1 MTANFYTPRLCIV
14 GCGLIGGS
22 LALALKRAGR
32 VGEVVGADRSAE
44 VLERAQGLGILDRAS
59 CDPAEAARGADIVV
73 LAVPMLAMR
82 EVFERLLPALQ
93 PGMILTDVGS
103 AKMSV
108 IEDARAVLG
117 QRSRQFVPGHPIAGI
132 ERSGPEAASAA
143 LFQGRRAILTPLS
156 DNDPADVQRIASMWQ
171 IAGAQVESMSPLHHD
186 HVLAATSHLPH
197 LLAFTL
203 VESLARM
210 EERHE
215 VFRYAAGGFRDF
227 TRIAASDPTMWRDI
241 ALANAAEIKGML
253 KRYQNDLDHLYRLL
267 DAGDGEGLYTLFS
280 RAKQAREGMDS

>member
-1 MTANFYTPRLCIV
+1 MSFYCPRLCIV
-14 GCGLIGGS
+14 GSGLIGGS

-32 VGEVVGADRSAE
+32 VGEVIGAGRNEAT
-44 VLERAQGLGILDRAS
+44 LQRAQELGIIDRYTTNI
-59 CDPAEAARGADIVV
+59 AEAACGADIV
-73 LAVPMLAMR
+73 LLSVPLLAMR
-82 EVFERLLPALQ
+82 QVFEQLAPVLV

-117 QRSRQFVPGHPIAGI
+117 RQSRQFIPGHPIAGT
-132 ERSGPEAASAA
+132 EKSGPDAAFAE
-143 LFQGRRAILTPLS
+143 LFEGRKVIVTPLS
-156 DNDPADVQRIASMWQ
+156 DNDAADVARVEAMWRTT
-171 IAGAQVESMSPLHHD
+171 GADVEGMTALHHD

-197 LLAFTL
+197 LLAFAL

-253 KRYQNDLDHLYRLL
+253 KRYQKDLEHLYQLL
-267 DAGDGEGLYTLFS
+267 DAADGEALHALFS
-280 RAKQAREGMDS
+280 RAKQAREGLKL

>member
-1 MTANFYTPRLCIV
+1 MSFYCPRLCIV
-14 GCGLIGGS
+14 GSGLIGGS

-32 VGEVVGADRSAE
+32 VGEVVGAGRHEAT
-44 VLERAQGLGILDRAS
+44 LEHARELGIIDRYDTDIAR
-59 CDPAEAARGADIVV
+59 AAQGADIVV
-73 LAVPMLAMR
+73 LSVPMLAMR
-82 EVFERLLPALQ
+82 SVLEQLEPVLR

-103 AKMSV
+103 AKQSV

-117 QRSRQFVPGHPIAGI
+117 QKAAQFVPGHPIAGT
-132 ERSGPEAASAA
+132 EKSGPEAAFAE
-143 LFQGRRAILTPLS
+143 LFEQRRVIITPLS
-156 DNDPADVQRIASMWQ
+156 DNEDSDVDRVSAMWR
-171 IAGAQVESMSPLHHD
+171 IAGAEVERMTALHHD

-197 LLAFTL
+197 LLAFVL

-253 KRYQNDLDHLYRLL
+253 KRYQKDLEHLYQLL
-267 DAGDGEGLYTLFS
+267 DQADGEALYALFE
-280 RAKQAREGMDS
+280 RARQAREGLKL

>member
-1 MTANFYTPRLCIV
+1 MSFYCPRLCIV
-14 GCGLIGGS
+14 GTGLIGGS

-32 VGEVVGADRSAE
+32 VGEVVGAGRNAE
-44 VLERAQGLGILDRAS
+44 TLERARELGIIDCYAT
-59 CDPAEAARGADIVV
+59 DVAEAARGADIVV
-73 LAVPMLAMR
+73 LSVPLLAMR
-82 EVFERLLPALQ
+82 GVFQQLLPALA

-108 IEDARAVLG
+108 IEDVRAVLG
-117 QRSRQFVPGHPIAGI
+117 PRSRQFVPGHPIAGT
-132 ERSGPEAASAA
+132 ERSGPEAAFAE
-143 LFQGRRAILTPLS
+143 LFEGRRVILTPLS
-156 DNDPADVQRIASMWQ
+156 DNDEADVQRIVEMWR
-171 IAGAQVESMSPLHHD
+171 IVGAKVEAMTALHHD

-197 LLAFTL
+197 LLAFAL

-253 KRYQNDLDHLYRLL
+253 KRYQRDLEHLYQLL
-267 DAGDGEGLYTLFS
+267 DAGDGEALHALFS
-280 RAKQAREGMDS
+280 RARQAREGLKL

>member
-1 MTANFYTPRLCIV
+1 MNFYCPRLCIV
-14 GCGLIGGS
+14 GSGLIGGS
-22 LALALKRAGR
+22 LALALKKAGR
-32 VGEVVGADRSAE
+32 VGEIVGAGRNDAT
-44 VLERAQGLGILDRAS
+44 LNRAQELGIIDRYAT
-59 CDPAEAARGADIVV
+59 DIAEAAQGADIVV
-73 LAVPMLAMR
+73 LSVPLLAIR
-82 EVFERLLPALQ
+82 GVLEQLAPVLH
-93 PGMILTDVGS
+93 PGMVLTDVGS

-117 QRSRQFVPGHPIAGI
+117 QKSRQFVPGHPIAGT
-132 ERSGPEAASAA
+132 EKSGPEAAFAE
-143 LFQGRRAILTPLS
+143 LFEGRKVIVTPLS
-156 DNDPADVQRIASMWQ
+156 DNDDGDVARIEAMWRT
-171 IAGAQVESMSPLHHD
+171 AGADVESMTALHHD

-197 LLAFTL
+197 LLAFAL

-253 KRYQNDLDHLYRLL
+253 KRYQKDLDHLYQLL
-267 DAGDGEGLYTLFS
+267 DTADGEALYALFS
-280 RAKQAREGMDS
+280 RAKQAREGLKL

>member
-1 MTANFYTPRLCIV
+1 MSFYCPRLCIV

-22 LALALKRAGR
+22 LALALKQAGR
-32 VGEVVGADRSAE
+32 VGEVVGGGRTTAT
-44 VLERAQGLGILDRAS
+44 LERAQELGIVDRF
-59 CDPAEAARGADIVV
+59 DTDITRAAMGADIVV
-73 LAVPMLAMR
+73 LSVPMLAMR
-82 EVFERLLPALQ
+82 SVLEQLDPILR

-103 AKMSV
+103 VKQSV

-117 QRSRQFVPGHPIAGI
+117 KRCAQFVPAHPVAGT
-132 ERSGPEAASAA
+132 ERSGPDAAFAE
-143 LFQGRRAILTPLS
+143 LFRNRKVILTPMS
-156 DNDPADVQRIASMWQ
+156 DNKDEDVQRIANMWRTV
-171 IAGAQVESMSPLHHD
+171 GADVERMTALHHD

-197 LLAFTL
+197 LLAFVL

-227 TRIAASDPTMWRDI
+227 TRIAASDPIMWRDI

-253 KRYQNDLDHLYRLL
+253 KRYQRDLQQLYDML
-267 DAGDGEGLYTLFS
+267 DARDGEAMQQLFV
-280 RAKQAREGMDS
+280 RAKQAREGLRKC

>member
-1 MTANFYTPRLCIV
+1 VSFYCPRLCII
-14 GCGLIGGS
+14 GSGLIGGS

-32 VGEVVGADRSAE
+32 VGEVVGAGRNAE
-44 VLERAQGLGILDRAS
+44 TLERARELGIIDRYAT
-59 CDPAEAARGADIVV
+59 DVAEAARGADIVV
-73 LAVPMLAMR
+73 LSVPLLAMR
-82 EVFERLLPALQ
+82 GVFQQLLPVLA

-108 IEDARAVLG
+108 IEDARTVLG
-117 QRSRQFVPGHPIAGI
+117 QKSRQFVPGHPIAGT
-132 ERSGPEAASAA
+132 EKSGPEAAFAE
-143 LFQGRRAILTPLS
+143 LFEGRRVILTPLS
-156 DNDPADVQRIASMWQ
+156 DNDAADVQRITEMWR
-171 IAGAQVESMSPLHHD
+171 IVGAEVEAMTALHHD

-197 LLAFTL
+197 LLAFAL

-253 KRYQNDLDHLYRLL
+253 RRYQKDLEHLYQLL
-267 DAGDGEGLYTLFS
+267 DAGDGEALHALFS
-280 RAKQAREGMDS
+280 RAKQAREGLKL

>member
-1 MTANFYTPRLCIV
+1 VSFYCPRLCIV
-14 GCGLIGGS
+14 GSGLIGGS

-32 VGEVVGADRSAE
+32 VGEVVGAGRNTE
-44 VLERAQGLGILDRAS
+44 TLERAHGLGIIDRYS
-59 CDPAEAARGADIVV
+59 TDLAEAAREADIVV
-73 LAVPMLAMR
+73 LSVPLLAMR
-82 EVFERLLPALQ
+82 GVFQQLLPALQ

-117 QRSRQFVPGHPIAGI
+117 QRSRQFVPGHPIAGT
-132 ERSGPEAASAA
+132 ERSGPEAATAS
-143 LFQGRRAILTPLS
+143 LFDGRRVIITPLS
-156 DNDPADVQRIASMWQ
+156 DNDEADVARIIEMWR
-171 IAGAQVESMSPLHHD
+171 IAGAEVEAMTALHHD

-197 LLAFTL
+197 LLAFAL

-241 ALANAAEIKGML
+241 ALTNAAEIKGML
-253 KRYQNDLDHLYRLL
+253 RRYQKDLEHLYQLL
-267 DAGDGEGLYTLFS
+267 DAGDGDALFALFE
-280 RAKQAREGMDS
+280 RAKLAREGLKL

>member
-1 MTANFYTPRLCIV
+1 VSFYCPRLCII
-14 GCGLIGGS
+14 GSGLIGGS

-32 VGEVVGADRSAE
+32 VGEVVGAGRHAE
-44 VLERAQGLGILDRAS
+44 TLERARELGIIDRYAT
-59 CDPAEAARGADIVV
+59 DVAEAARGADIVV
-73 LAVPMLAMR
+73 LAVPLLAMR
-82 EVFERLLPALQ
+82 GVFEQLLPVLA

-117 QRSRQFVPGHPIAGI
+117 QKSRQFVPGHPIAGT
-132 ERSGPEAASAA
+132 ERSGPEAAFAE
-143 LFQGRRAILTPLS
+143 LFEGRRVILTPLS
-156 DNDPADVQRIASMWQ
+156 DNDEADVRRIAEMWR
-171 IAGAQVESMSPLHHD
+171 IVGAEVEAMTALHHD

-197 LLAFTL
+197 LLAFAL

-210 EERHE
+210 EDRQE

-253 KRYQNDLDHLYRLL
+253 KRYLRDLEHLYQLL
-267 DAGDGEGLYTLFS
+267 DAGDGEALYALFS
-280 RAKQAREGMDS
+280 RAKQAREGLKL

>member
-1 MTANFYTPRLCIV
+1 MSFYCPRLCIV
-14 GCGLIGGS
+14 GSGLIGGS

-32 VGEVVGADRSAE
+32 VGEVVGAGRNAE
-44 VLERAQGLGILDRAS
+44 TLERARELGIIDRYAT
-59 CDPAEAARGADIVV
+59 DVAEAARGADIVV
-73 LAVPMLAMR
+73 LSVPLLAMR
-82 EVFERLLPALQ
+82 GVFQQLLPALA

-117 QRSRQFVPGHPIAGI
+117 PRSRQFVPGHPIAGT
-132 ERSGPEAASAA
+132 ERSGPEAATAS
-143 LFQGRRAILTPLS
+143 LFEGRRVILTPLS
-156 DNDPADVQRIASMWQ
+156 DNDEADVQRIAEMWR
-171 IAGAQVESMSPLHHD
+171 IVGAEVETMTALHHD

-197 LLAFTL
+197 LLAFAL

-253 KRYQNDLDHLYRLL
+253 KRYQRDLEHLYQLL
-267 DAGDGEGLYTLFS
+267 DAGDGEALHALFS
-280 RAKQAREGMDS
+280 RARQAREGLKL

>member
-1 MTANFYTPRLCIV
+1 MSFYCPRLCIV
-14 GCGLIGGS
+14 GSGLIGGS

-32 VGEVVGADRSAE
+32 VGEVVGAGRNTE
-44 VLERAQGLGILDRAS
+44 TLERARGLGIIDRYS
-59 CDPAEAARGADIVV
+59 LDPAEAACGADIVV
-73 LAVPMLAMR
+73 LSVPLLAMR
-82 EVFERLLPALQ
+82 GVFQQLLPALQ

-103 AKMSV
+103 AKMRV
-108 IEDARAVLG
+108 IEDARSVLG
-117 QRSRQFVPGHPIAGI
+117 QCSRQFVPGHPIAGT
-132 ERSGPEAASAA
+132 ERSGPEAATAS
-143 LFQGRRAILTPLS
+143 LFDGRRVIITPLS
-156 DNDPADVQRIASMWQ
+156 DNDEADVRRIAEMWR
-171 IAGAQVESMSPLHHD
+171 IVGAEVEAMTALHHD

-197 LLAFTL
+197 LLAFAL

-253 KRYQNDLDHLYRLL
+253 KRYQKDLEHLYQLL
-267 DAGDGEGLYTLFS
+267 DAGDGEALHALF
-280 RAKQAREGMDS
+280 RCAKQAREGLKL